1 MHLPDVAP
9 LVPAEVPA
17 AVGATTALL
26 AELDVFGVLK
36 DVATGVLLIGLVAIP
51 LYYIYGVF
59 ILSPEEREEQGIGKL
74 LTDLTYAYTPS
85 PWRKT
90 YLAGTEEENEPRDP
104 LDLPEWASEE
114 ATLVTEPECVV
125 GVQAMQRMTLELPS
139 LRAPLDTCY
148 WSAQPEPAARVDAP
162 PVILIHGFDS
172 SVLEFRFV
180 LPQLVE
186 AGLEVHAM
194 DWWTGGFT
202 DRVPFTKKLESDPSA
217 TPWELVR
224 EQQLAFWKA
233 KCGGRPAIVLGASLG
248 GAPAMDFAVAHPE
261 AVAGL
266 VLMDSG
272 GHSYAQPPP
281 FMTAALAGPVSNF
294 FAWRGEENLL
304 PFPHLW
310 RKEAGWREALEAYLA
325 SGGYQ
330 RRVNPD
336 LIKTVPQRTLVLWGE
351 EDDVLPVED
360 AAKFEADLPSCAGVV
375 MIPDAMHAPALENPK
390 FVAATVA
397 DYVKSGKW
405 ASEPAAAVA

>member
-1 MHLPDVAP
+1 VDLPTLPP
-9 LVPAEVPA
+9 L
-17 AVGATTALL
+17 LL
-26 AELDVFGVLK
+26 ADGGALEAAGDALKNVL
-36 DVATGVLLIGLVAIP
+36 TGVVLVGLVAIP

-90 YLAGTEEENEPRDP
+90 YLAGTEEEAAPRDP
-104 LDLPEWASEE
+104 LPLPDWASES
-114 ATLVTEPECVV
+114 ASLVTEPESVV
-125 GVQAMQRMTLELPS
+125 GVQAMRRMPLNLPS
-139 LRAPLDTCY
+139 LSVPMESCY
-148 WSAQPEPAARVDAP
+148 WSAQPKPEDRLDAP

-180 LPQLVE
+180 LPTLVE

-202 DRVPFTKKLESDPSA
+202 DRQPILSKLQADPQA
-217 TPWELVR
+217 TPWDLVT
-224 EQQLAFWKA
+224 EQHFAFWEKT
-233 KCGGRPAIVLGASLG
+233 CGGRKAIVLGASLG
-248 GAPAMDFAVAHPE
+248 GAPAMDFAVSHPE
-261 AVAGL
+261 AVEAL

-281 FMTAALAGPVSNF
+281 FLTSALAGPVSNF

-310 RKEAGWREALEAYLA
+310 REEAGWREALEAYLK

-330 RRVNPD
+330 RRVNPGF
-336 LIKTVPQRTLVLWGE
+336 IETVPQKTLVLWGE
-351 EDDVLPVED
+351 EDDVLPIED
-360 AAKFEADLPSCAGVV
+360 ASKFEQSLPNCVGVTI
-375 MIPDAMHAPALENPK
+375 IPDAMHAPALENPK
-390 FVAATVA
+390 FVAETVGNF
-397 DYVKSGKW
+397 VKSYAG
-405 ASEPAAAVA
+405 STAVA